1 MKKLVQRLWE
11 KEEGQDLTEYGLLVA
26 LIALAATAAM
36 RGVASAISAVF
47 STASSSMS

>member
-1 MKKLVQRLWE
+1 MRKLVRCLWE
-11 KEEGQDLTEYGLLVA
+11 KEEGQDLTEYGLLLA

-36 RGVASAISAVF
+36 KGLASAVSAVF

>member
-1 MKKLVQRLWE
+1 MKRILVGLWKE
-11 KEEGQDLTEYGLLVA
+11 EEGQDLTEYGLLVA
-26 LIALAATAAM
+26 LVSLAAIAAM